1 MVRSLKIEGDLMHY
15 GTISMYRV
23 ELQDLSSNQNYY
35 SIICLFESFPYC
47 LLFERKI
54 HIPEGITISC
64 LVERTQVHLRLDD
77 GNGFGYS
84 FLLNT
89 KNITFSA
96 E

>member
-1 MVRSLKIEGDLMHY
+1 MILDFNL
-15 GTISMYRV
+15 
-23 ELQDLSSNQNYY
+23 LSFHLFYQQMENYCL
-35 SIICLFESFPYC
+35 IICLFESFPYC

-54 HIPEGITISC
+54 HFPEGITISC

-89 KNITFSA
+89 KNITFCA